1 MKIRLKVS
9 VKTRGGKIF
18 IPGVYNLKDQE
29 VLAELLKDV
38 KDDAV
43 FEALYIPEPVVEAEE
58 VEEEEGFEEE
68 AEEETEEEEA
78 EEEKPKKKKKKKR
91 VI

>member
-29 VLAELLKDV
+29 ILAELLKDV

-68 AEEETEEEEA
+68 EA
-78 EEEKPKKKKKKKR
+78 EEKPKKKKKKKR

>member
-1 MKIRLKVS
+1 M
-9 VKTRGGKIF
+9 KTRGGKIF

-29 VLAELLKDV
+29 ILADLLKDV
-38 KDDAV
+38 KNDEV
-43 FEALYIPEPVVEAEE
+43 FEALYIPEPVVEE

-68 AEEETEEEEA
+68 SDESEEEA
-78 EEEKPKKKKKKKR
+78 EEKPKKKKKKKR

>member
-29 VLAELLKDV
+29 ILAELLKDV
-38 KDDAV
+38 KNDEV
-43 FEALYIPEPVVEAEE
+43 FEALYIPEPVVEE

-68 AEEETEEEEA
+68 SDESEEET